1 MLVPLCV
8 NGSRKRQLAI
18 TVISACLLS
27 GLVESLQLLLKLG
40 FTEFNDVFDN
50 TLGTAF
56 GTVIV
61 LMLERVKRVN
71 MYAKFFKR
79 FLDFILSLCAVIVL
93 SPVLLILI
101 VLGTIFM
108 RGNPFFFQERPGM
121 DEKIFKLIKFRTMD
135 NRRGAEGNLLPDS
148 VRLNKYARF
157 LRSTSLDEL
166 PELFNILK
174 GDMSII
180 GPRPLLPRDVAY
192 MNDVQHQ
199 RHIVRPG
206 LTGLAQ
212 CSGRNSMNW
221 DVKLATDI
229 EYVTNL
235 SFRLDCR
242 IFLLTIVKVLKR
254 EDVEFD
260 EGADMDLKDWNELKK
275 RKEVQDGVK
284 SINTCSK

>member
-148 VRLNKYARF
+148 VRLNKYGRF